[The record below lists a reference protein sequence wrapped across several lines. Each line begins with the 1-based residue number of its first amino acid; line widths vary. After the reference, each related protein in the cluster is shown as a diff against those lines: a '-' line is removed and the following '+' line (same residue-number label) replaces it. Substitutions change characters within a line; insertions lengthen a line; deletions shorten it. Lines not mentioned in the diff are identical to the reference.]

1 MPLLTALRRYLA
13 VDDPWERPGG
23 SIDRRDVALTAA
35 TAILSLVTLELMRG
49 VGSLDPVEEPVWL
62 QWLLT
67 AGPALLLLARRRWP
81 LAVLVVGSVAYWA
94 IGTFA
99 GLMASLLST
108 QVVYFVVVHAGVAWA
123 RRRSHMILVVGG
135 VLLGMAAWLVW
146 GFAVGNVV
154 DEMLAAGDDSHRP
167 RAVVSS
173 VLLTTLINI
182 VFFGAA
188 VMFGQ
193 NSWRNARQRAHL
205 QEQARTISEQAEE
218 LSERAVVEERLRIA
232 RELHDVVAHHVS
244 VIGVQAA
251 GARRVMERDPAAA
264 KGALSVIEESSRDAV
279 TQMRSLLGTLR
290 TSAKGQPAGEGETDR
305 GPEPDLAAIARLVEE
320 RRSETLRVEHEVV
333 TDRPDALDLVPAAV
347 GHSLYRTTQE
357 ALTNVARHSTAR
369 TARVV
374 VRVRTQ
380 TATPFVEVEVTDDG
394 RPRPGTSGSGL
405 GHMGI
410 RERARSLGGSVDVGP
425 RATGGYRVRLRVPL
439 TQEDA

>member
-123 RRRSHMILVVGG
+123 RRRSQMVLVVGG

-146 GFAVGNVV
+146 GYAVGNVLDQV
-154 DEMLAAGDDSHRP
+154 ISAGDDSHRP

-193 NSWRNARQRAHL
+193 NSWRNARQRGHL
-205 QEQARTISEQAEE
+205 QEQARTITEQAEE

-279 TQMRSLLGTLR
+279 TQMRSLLGGKGANLAEMANLGLPVPPGFTIP
-290 TSAKGQPAGEGETDR
+290 TSVCTYFYDHDKTYPKELKAQ
-305 GPEPDLAAIARLVEE
+305 VEK
-320 RRSETLRVEHEVV
+320 
-333 TDRPDALDLVPAAV
+333 ALDYVGKLTGKTFGDAKNPLLVSVRSGARASMPGMMDTVLNLGLNDRTVQNLVKLTGDERFAYD
-347 GHSLYRTTQE
+347 SYRRFIQMYADVVLE
-357 ALTNVARHSTAR
+357 LDHALPQADQLDVPG
-369 TARVV
+369 
-374 VRVRTQ
+374 VRV
-380 TATPFVEVEVTDDG
+380 
-394 RPRPGTSGSGL
+394 
-405 GHMGI
+405 
-410 RERARSLGGSVDVGP
+410 GG
-425 RATGGYRVRLRVPL
+425 
-439 TQEDA
+439 